1 MDPGPTRM
9 SSSGDGLPG
18 GRQLT
23 LAIGLL
29 VIVMAAGTIG
39 YVVIEGWSAW
49 DAFYMTVISV
59 TTVGYREVHDLSRAG
74 QVFTAGLL
82 ITGVGA
88 VFYTITLLAA
98 GIIESRVHP
107 RVQERR
113 RSRMI
118 DRLTDH
124 FILCGA
130 GRIGLIIA
138 EEFRRQRIPFVV
150 IDRDPDAVHT
160 VIEHGDLAV
169 EADASRE
176 AILRRLRIDQ
186 ARGLI
191 AALGSDAENVYT
203 IMTARD
209 LKPDLFIIARA
220 DSDDAKQKMM
230 RAGADR
236 VISPYQIGAVQMAQ
250 TALRPAVVDFVELAT
265 SSEHLELAM
274 EQVNIGPTSELSA
287 RTILEANLR
296 QRFGVIVIGIRR
308 GDGKMEFNP
317 PSDALMRAGDQLVVL
332 GRPDELKGLDAAAR

>member
-1 MDPGPTRM
+1 MRST
-9 SSSGDGLPG
+9 GDREPG
-18 GRQLT
+18 GRQFA
-23 LAIGLL
+23 LAVALL
-29 VIVMAAGTIG
+29 AVVIAVGTAG

-74 QVFTAGLL
+74 QVFTTGLL

-107 RVQERR
+107 RVQEKRR
-113 RSRMI
+113 ARMI

-138 EEFRRQRIPFVV
+138 DEFRRQHVPFVV
-150 IDRDPDAVHT
+150 IDRDPDAVHA
-160 VIEHGDLAV
+160 VVVRGDLAV

-176 AILRRLRIDQ
+176 STLERLRVST

-203 IMTARD
+203 IMTARG
-209 LKPDLFIIARA
+209 LRPDLFIIARA

-265 SSEHLELAM
+265 SSEHLELTM
-274 EQVNIGPTSELSA
+274 EQVEIGAGSELA
-287 RTILEANLR
+287 GRTIVESNLR
-296 QRFGVIVIGIRR
+296 QRFGAIVVGIRR
-308 GDGKMEFNP
+308 GDGQMEFNP
-317 PSDALMRAGDQLVVL
+317 PPDAAMQAGDQLVVL
-332 GRPDELKGLDAAAR
+332 GRPDELKGLEAAAS

>member
-1 MDPGPTRM
+1 M
-9 SSSGDGLPG
+9 SSTGRDQFGS
-18 GRQLT
+18 RQLEVALVL
-23 LAIGLL
+23 LA
-29 VIVMAAGTIG
+29 VVAAGGTAG
-39 YVVIEGWSAW
+39 YMLIEGWDAW
-49 DAFYMTVISV
+49 DAFYMTAISV
-59 TTVGYREVHDLSRAG
+59 TTVGYREVHALSRAG
-74 QVFTAGLL
+74 QVFTVGL
-82 ITGVGA
+82 IVTGVSA

-113 RSRMI
+113 RARMI
-118 DRLTDH
+118 DKLSDH
-124 FILCGA
+124 FIICGA

-138 EEFRRQRIPFVV
+138 EEFRRQHVPFVV
-150 IDRDPDAVHT
+150 IDRDPEAVHV
-160 VIEHGDLAV
+160 VIERGDLAV

-176 AILRRLRIDQ
+176 RILQRLRIDT

-265 SSEHLELAM
+265 SSEHLELTM
-274 EQVNIGPTSELSA
+274 EQVGIGAGSELAA

-296 QRFGVIVIGIRR
+296 QRFGAIVVGIRR
-308 GDGKMEFNP
+308 GDGQMEFNP
-317 PSDALMRAGDQLVVL
+317 PPDARMHAGDQLVVL
-332 GRPDELKGLDAAAR
+332 GRPDELKGLEAAAT

>member
-1 MDPGPTRM
+1 MRST
-9 SSSGDGLPG
+9 GDGEPG
-18 GRQLT
+18 GRQFA
-23 LAIGLL
+23 LAVALL
-29 VIVMAAGTIG
+29 VVVIAAGTLG
-39 YVVIEGWSAW
+39 YMAIEGWGAW

-107 RVQERR
+107 RVQEKRR
-113 RSRMI
+113 ARMI

-138 EEFRRQRIPFVV
+138 EEFRRQRVPFVV
-150 IDRDPDAVHT
+150 IDRDPDAVHA
-160 VIEHGDLAV
+160 VVERGDLAV

-176 AILRRLRIDQ
+176 GILERLRIDT

-203 IMTARD
+203 IMTARG
-209 LKPDLFIIARA
+209 LRPGLFIIARA
-220 DSDDAKQKMM
+220 DSDDARRNML

-236 VISPYQIGAVQMAQ
+236 VVSPYQIGAVQMAQ

-265 SSEHLELAM
+265 SSEHLELTM
-274 EQVNIGPTSELSA
+274 EQVGIGAGSELAA

-296 QRFGVIVIGIRR
+296 QRFGAIVVGIRR
-308 GDGKMEFNP
+308 GDGQMEFNP
-317 PSDALMRAGDQLVVL
+317 APDAVMQAGDQLVVL
-332 GRPDELKGLDAAAR
+332 GRPDELKGLEAVAT

>member
-1 MDPGPTRM
+1 M
-9 SSSGDGLPG
+9 SSTGDGQPG
-18 GRQLT
+18 GRQLA
-23 LAIGLL
+23 LAVGAL
-29 VIVMAAGTIG
+29 VVVIAAGTAG
-39 YVVIEGWSAW
+39 YVAIEGWSAW

-74 QVFTAGLL
+74 QVFTTVLL

-88 VFYTITLLAA
+88 AFYTITLVAA

-113 RSRMI
+113 RARMI

-138 EEFRRQRIPFVV
+138 DEFRRQHVAFVV
-150 IDRDPDAVHT
+150 IDRDPDAVHA
-160 VIEHGDLAV
+160 VIERGDLAV

-176 AILRRLRIDQ
+176 GTLERLRIGT

-203 IMTARD
+203 IMTARG

-220 DSDDAKQKMM
+220 DSDDAKQNMM

-236 VISPYQIGAVQMAQ
+236 VIAPYQIGAVQMAQ

-265 SSEHLELAM
+265 SSEHLELTM
-274 EQVNIGPTSELSA
+274 EQVDIGAGSALAA
-287 RTILEANLR
+287 RTILDANLR
-296 QRFGVIVIGIRR
+296 QRFGVVVVGIRR
-308 GDGKMEFNP
+308 GDGHMEFNP
-317 PSDALMRAGDQLVVL
+317 PPDAVMQAGDQLVVL
-332 GRPDELKGLDAAAR
+332 GRSEQLKGLESAAS

>member
-1 MDPGPTRM
+1 M
-9 SSSGDGLPG
+9 SSPGDREPG
-18 GRQLT
+18 SRQFA
-23 LAIGLL
+23 LAIALL
-29 VIVMAAGTIG
+29 VVVIAAGTAG
-39 YVVIEGWSAW
+39 YVAIEGWSAW

-98 GIIESRVHP
+98 GIIDSRVHP
-107 RVQERR
+107 RVQEKRR
-113 RSRMI
+113 TRMI

-138 EEFRRQRIPFVV
+138 DEFRRQHVPFVV
-150 IDRDPDAVHT
+150 IDRDPDAVHA
-160 VIEHGDLAV
+160 VVERGDLAV

-176 AILRRLRIDQ
+176 GILERLRIDT

-203 IMTARD
+203 IMTARG
-209 LKPDLFIIARA
+209 LRPDLFIIARA
-220 DSDDAKQKMM
+220 DSDDGKQNMM

-265 SSEHLELAM
+265 SSEHLELTM
-274 EQVNIGPTSELSA
+274 EQVDIGAGSELSA
-287 RTILEANLR
+287 RTIVESNLR
-296 QRFGVIVIGIRR
+296 QRFGVIVVGIRR
-308 GDGKMEFNP
+308 GDGQMEFNP
-317 PSDALMRAGDQLVVL
+317 PPDAVMQAGDQLVVL
-332 GRPDELKGLDAAAR
+332 GRPEQLKGLESAAS

>member
-1 MDPGPTRM
+1 M
-9 SSSGDGLPG
+9 SSPGDREPG
-18 GRQLT
+18 SRQFA
-23 LAIGLL
+23 LAIALL
-29 VIVMAAGTIG
+29 VVVIAAGTAG
-39 YVVIEGWSAW
+39 YVAIEGWSAW

-88 VFYTITLLAA
+88 VFYTITLVAA

-107 RVQERR
+107 RVQEKRR
-113 RSRMI
+113 ARMI

-138 EEFRRQRIPFVV
+138 DEFRRQHVPFVV
-150 IDRDPDAVHT
+150 IDRDPDAVHA
-160 VIEHGDLAV
+160 VVERGDLAV

-176 AILRRLRIDQ
+176 GILERLRIDT

-203 IMTARD
+203 IMTARG
-209 LKPDLFIIARA
+209 LRPDLFIIARA
-220 DSDDAKQKMM
+220 DSDDGKQNMM

-265 SSEHLELAM
+265 SSEHLELTM
-274 EQVNIGPTSELSA
+274 EQVDIGAGSELSA
-287 RTILEANLR
+287 RTIVESNLR
-296 QRFGVIVIGIRR
+296 QRFGVIVVGIRR
-308 GDGKMEFNP
+308 GDGQMEFNP
-317 PSDALMRAGDQLVVL
+317 PPDAVMQAGDQLVVL
-332 GRPDELKGLDAAAR
+332 GRPEQLKGLESAAS

>member
-1 MDPGPTRM
+1 M
-9 SSSGDGLPG
+9 SSTGRDPFG
-18 GRQLT
+18 GRQLEVALVL
-23 LAIGLL
+23 LA
-29 VIVMAAGTIG
+29 VVAAGGTAG
-39 YVVIEGWSAW
+39 YMLIEGWNAW
-49 DAFYMTVISV
+49 DAFFMTAISV
-59 TTVGYREVHDLSRAG
+59 TTVGYREVHPLSRAG
-74 QVFTAGLL
+74 QVFTVGL
-82 ITGVGA
+82 IVTGVSA

-113 RSRMI
+113 RARMI
-118 DRLTDH
+118 DKLSGH
-124 FILCGA
+124 FIICGA

-138 EEFRRQRIPFVV
+138 EEFRRQHVPFVV
-150 IDRDPDAVHT
+150 IDRDPEAVHV
-160 VIEHGDLAV
+160 VIERGDLAV

-176 AILRRLRIDQ
+176 RILERLRIDT

-236 VISPYQIGAVQMAQ
+236 GISPYQIGAVQMAQ

-274 EQVNIGPTSELSA
+274 EQVNIGPASELAA

-308 GDGKMEFNP
+308 GDGQMDFNP
-317 PSDALMRAGDQLVVL
+317 PPDARMHAGDQLVVL
-332 GRPDELKGLDAAAR
+332 GRPDELKGLEAAAT

>member
-1 MDPGPTRM
+1 M
-9 SSSGDGLPG
+9 SSTGDGQPG
-18 GRQLT
+18 GRQLA
-23 LAIGLL
+23 LAVGALII
-29 VIVMAAGTIG
+29 VIAAGTAG
-39 YVVIEGWSAW
+39 YVAIEGWSAW

-59 TTVGYREVHDLSRAG
+59 TTVGYREVHDLSGAG

-88 VFYTITLLAA
+88 AFYTITLVAA

-107 RVQERR
+107 RVQEKRR
-113 RSRMI
+113 ARMI

-138 EEFRRQRIPFVV
+138 EEFRRQHVPFVV
-150 IDRDPDAVHT
+150 IDRDPDAVHA
-160 VIEHGDLAV
+160 VITRGDLAV

-176 AILRRLRIDQ
+176 GILERLRIET

-203 IMTARD
+203 IMTARG

-220 DSDDAKQKMM
+220 DSDDAKRNMM

-236 VISPYQIGAVQMAQ
+236 VVSPYQIGAVQMAQ

-265 SSEHLELAM
+265 SSEHLELTM
-274 EQVNIGPTSELSA
+274 EQVDIGAGSELSA

-296 QRFGVIVIGIRR
+296 QRFGVIVVGIRR
-308 GDGKMEFNP
+308 GDGQMEFNP
-317 PSDALMRAGDQLVVL
+317 PPDAVMQVGDQLVVL
-332 GRPDELKGLDAAAR
+332 GRPEQLKGLESAAS